1 MWLLGDWG
9 QTDPWTRA
17 SGVRMVKGEDGL
29 YTGILTLP
37 KGTRFDLKIL
47 KNPTA
52 GPLIWSA
59 TRYASVLNS
68 DGAYDFG
75 EFVDNLVP
83 NGNFDEGNG
92 GWTPDNCIGEV
103 NFAQSGTGL
112 LIVGGST
119 HAITASSDT
128 FVIPPNQP
136 LVFSFFLRTPSIS
149 NHGKVS
155 LVDVDTQKPIFSGEY
170 LPAYEHR
177 WLQFT
182 KRFKTASDRPVM
194 AKIVAAGTSR
204 DDELYFDTMSLV
216 SP

>member
-1 MWLLGDWG
+1 
-9 QTDPWTRA
+9 
-17 SGVRMVKGEDGL
+17 MVKGEDGL
-29 YTGILTLP
+29 YTGVLTLP

-47 KNPTA
+47 RNPTA
-52 GPLIWSA
+52 DQRIWSA

-83 NGNFDEGNG
+83 NGKFDEGNG
-92 GWTPDNCIGEV
+92 GWTPDNCIGEA

-112 LIVGGST
+112 LVVGGST
-119 HAITASSDT
+119 HDLTASSDA

-136 LVFSFFLRTPSIS
+136 LVFSFFLRTPNIS
-149 NHGKVS
+149 NLGKVS
-155 LVDVDTQKPIFSGEY
+155 LVDVDTQKPIFSDKY
-170 LPAYEHR
+170 RLAYEHR
-177 WLQFT
+177 WLKFA
-182 KRFKTASDRPVM
+182 KHFKTASDRPVM
-194 AKIVAAGTSR
+194 AKIVAEGTSR